1 MNPVVE
7 AQGLLTFAARMLERL
22 ALAIQHQEALPGADE
37 DERGWLLGAVRRLNQ
52 EVERTTSALQA
63 AAALPELGGARRL
76 KGEALA
82 NAWADAVER
91 VFDGIVANVSANGPL
106 VEALFP
112 HQRFTSL
119 RRPGNAAQKYWLE
132 FERRA
137 ASAYVRRL
145 CSDPEYQFLPALL
158 EAARAAERQV
168 REREAP
174 LPLED
179 AEALRET
186 VRLSAA
192 QLELALRQSR
202 SLCEAAFARAPKLL
216 AELGLDA
223 KPQRRATRSESAAPS

>member
-1 MNPVVE
+1 MNPVLE
-7 AQGLLTFAARMLERL
+7 AQGLLTFAARVLERL
-22 ALAIQHQEALPGADE
+22 TSASQHQATLAGADE
-37 DERGWLLGAVRRLNQ
+37 EERAWLLGAAQRVNQ
-52 EVERTTSALQA
+52 AIEQTTAALQGA
-63 AAALPELGGARRL
+63 SALPEFGGAPKL

-82 NAWADAVER
+82 NAWVDAVEKI
-91 VFDGIVANVSANGPL
+91 FDGIVANVSANGPL

-119 RRPGNAAQKYWLE
+119 RRPGNAARKYWLE

-168 REREAP
+168 RERESP
-174 LPLED
+174 LPPPD
-179 AEALRET
+179 AEALREA
-186 VRLSAA
+186 VRVAA
-192 QLELALRQSR
+192 AELELALRQSR

-223 KPQRRATRSESAAPS
+223 KPQRRAARSESAAPS